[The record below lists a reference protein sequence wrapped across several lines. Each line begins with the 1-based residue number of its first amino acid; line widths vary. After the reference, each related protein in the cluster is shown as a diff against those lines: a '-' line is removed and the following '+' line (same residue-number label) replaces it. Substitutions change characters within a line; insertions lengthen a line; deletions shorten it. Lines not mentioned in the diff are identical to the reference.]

1 MMFALI
7 DCNNFYASCERVFQ
21 PHLNGK
27 PVVILSNNDG
37 CVIARSNEAKSLGIP
52 MGAPAFK
59 YKEVFQKN
67 KVQIFSSNFTL
78 YGDISNRVMSIIS
91 RYVPDVEIYS
101 IDEAFIKF
109 DGFSEDETNEK
120 CRDIIKT
127 ILKWTGIPVSIGLAP
142 TKSLAKVANRIAK
155 KYSTRTNGFYSI
167 NNNEKRIKALKN
179 ISAGN
184 IWGIGFQNEKKLL
197 RVNVKSG
204 MDFVNLPDQWVKKNM
219 SIIGLKLKKELEG
232 IPTLNIEEGKI
243 DKKSIATTRSFESEI
258 SSLNDL
264 IERITTF
271 SVVASKKLRRQNSEC
286 NMISVF
292 IRSNPFK
299 QNDDKYHFSL
309 TGSLPF
315 STNSSIEI
323 SKFAVKL
330 LNKIYSKN
338 KSYKKA
344 GIILMGLSP
353 QSNHQFSLFDQN
365 IDKQK
370 KLMRSIDSIDNKYGL
385 YKVRL
390 ASQDQKRIWKMKRQ
404 KLSRNYTTEIDE
416 VLIVK

>member
-1 MMFALI
+1 MFALI

-67 KVQIFSSNFTL
+67 KVQVFSSNFTL

-109 DGFSEDETNEK
+109 DGFSKEEANEK
-120 CRDIIKT
+120 CSDIIKT
-127 ILKWTGIPVSIGLAP
+127 ILKWTGIHVSIGLAP

-155 KYSTRTNGFYSI
+155 KYSTRTKGFYSI

-179 ISAGN
+179 ISAGD

-197 RVNVKSG
+197 KVNVKSG

-232 IPTLNIEEGKI
+232 IPTLNIEEGRI

-271 SVVASKKLRRQNSEC
+271 SVVAAKKLRRQNSEC
-286 NMISVF
+286 NMISIF

-330 LNKIYSKN
+330 LTKIYSKN

-353 QSNHQFSLFDQN
+353 QSSHQFSLFDQN

-370 KLMRSIDSIDNKYGL
+370 KLMRSIDNIDNKYGL

>member
-1 MMFALI
+1 MFALI

-59 YKEVFQKN
+59 YKEIFQKN
-67 KVQIFSSNFTL
+67 KVQVFSSNFTL

-91 RYVPDVEIYS
+91 RYVPDIEIYS

-109 DGFSEDETNEK
+109 DGFSEDETNK
-120 CRDIIKT
+120 RCKDIIDT
-127 ILKWTGIPVSIGLAP
+127 VFKWTGIPVSIGLAP
-142 TKSLAKVANRIAK
+142 TKSLSKVANRIAK
-155 KYSTRTNGFYSI
+155 KYSSKTNGFYSI
-167 NNNEKRIKALKN
+167 NNDERRIKALKN
-179 ISAGN
+179 ISAGD

-197 RVNVKSG
+197 KVNVKSG

-258 SSLNDL
+258 SSLTDL

-299 QNDDKYHFSL
+299 QTDDKYHFSL

-330 LNKIYSKN
+330 LTKIYSKN

-353 QSNHQFSLFDQN
+353 QSSRQFSLFDQN

-370 KLMRSIDSIDNKYGL
+370 KLMRSIDNIDNKYGL

>member
-1 MMFALI
+1 MFALI

-21 PHLNGK
+21 PHLNSK

-59 YKEVFQKN
+59 YKEIFQKN

-109 DGFSEDETNEK
+109 DGFSEDEANKK
-120 CRDIIKT
+120 CSDIIKT
-127 ILKWTGIPVSIGLAP
+127 IFKWTGIPVSIGLAP

-179 ISAGN
+179 ISAGD

-197 RVNVKSG
+197 KVNVKSG

-258 SSLNDL
+258 SSLTDL

-299 QNDDKYHFSL
+299 QTDDKYHFSL
-309 TGSLPF
+309 TGSLSF

-330 LNKIYSKN
+330 LTKIYSKN

-353 QSNHQFSLFDQN
+353 QSSHQFSLFDQN

-370 KLMRSIDSIDNKYGL
+370 KLMRSIDNIDNKYGL

>member
-1 MMFALI
+1 
-7 DCNNFYASCERVFQ
+7 
-21 PHLNGK
+21 
-27 PVVILSNNDG
+27 
-37 CVIARSNEAKSLGIP
+37 
-52 MGAPAFK
+52 
-59 YKEVFQKN
+59 
-67 KVQIFSSNFTL
+67 
-78 YGDISNRVMSIIS
+78 
-91 RYVPDVEIYS
+91 
-101 IDEAFIKF
+101 
-109 DGFSEDETNEK
+109 
-120 CRDIIKT
+120 
-127 ILKWTGIPVSIGLAP
+127 
-142 TKSLAKVANRIAK
+142 
-155 KYSTRTNGFYSI
+155 
-167 NNNEKRIKALKN
+167 
-179 ISAGN
+179 
-184 IWGIGFQNEKKLL
+184 
-197 RVNVKSG
+197 

-258 SSLNDL
+258 SSLTDL

-299 QNDDKYHFSL
+299 QTDDKYHFSL

-330 LNKIYSKN
+330 LTKIYSKN

-353 QSNHQFSLFDQN
+353 QSSRQFSLFDQN

-370 KLMRSIDSIDNKYGL
+370 KLMRSIDNIDNKYGL

>member
-1 MMFALI
+1 MFALI

-109 DGFSEDETNEK
+109 DGFSEEEANEK
-120 CRDIIKT
+120 CSDIIKT
-127 ILKWTGIPVSIGLAP
+127 ILKWTGIHVSIGLAP

-155 KYSTRTNGFYSI
+155 KYSTRTKGFYSI

-179 ISAGN
+179 ISAGD

-197 RVNVKSG
+197 KVNVKSG

-232 IPTLNIEEGKI
+232 IPTLNIEEGRI

-271 SVVASKKLRRQNSEC
+271 SVVAAKKLRRQNSEC

-299 QNDDKYHFSL
+299 KNDDKYHFSL

-330 LNKIYSKN
+330 LTKIYSKN

-353 QSNHQFSLFDQN
+353 QSSHQFSLFDQN

-370 KLMRSIDSIDNKYGL
+370 KLMRSIDNIDNKYGL

>member
-1 MMFALI
+1 MFALI

-197 RVNVKSG
+197 KVNVKSG

-232 IPTLNIEEGKI
+232 IPTLNIEEGRI

-299 QNDDKYHFSL
+299 QTDDKYHFSL

-330 LNKIYSKN
+330 LTKIYSKN

-353 QSNHQFSLFDQN
+353 QSSHQFSLFDQN

-370 KLMRSIDSIDNKYGL
+370 KLMRSIDNIDNKYGL

>member
-1 MMFALI
+1 MFALI

-109 DGFSEDETNEK
+109 DGFSEEEANEK
-120 CRDIIKT
+120 CSDIIKT
-127 ILKWTGIPVSIGLAP
+127 ILKWTGIHVSIGLAP

-155 KYSTRTNGFYSI
+155 KYSTRTKGFYSI

-179 ISAGN
+179 ISAGD
-184 IWGIGFQNEKKLL
+184 IWGIGFQNEKKLFK
-197 RVNVKSG
+197 VNVKSG

-232 IPTLNIEEGKI
+232 IPTLNIEEGRI

-271 SVVASKKLRRQNSEC
+271 SVVAAKKLRRQNSEC

-330 LNKIYSKN
+330 LTKIYSKN

-353 QSNHQFSLFDQN
+353 QSSHQFSLFDQN

-370 KLMRSIDSIDNKYGL
+370 KLMRSIDNIDNKYGL

>member
-1 MMFALI
+1 MFALI

-120 CRDIIKT
+120 CRVLIKT
-127 ILKWTGIPVSIGLAP
+127 IFKWTGIPVSIGLAP

-155 KYSTRTNGFYSI
+155 KYSTKTNGFYSI
-167 NNNEKRIKALKN
+167 NSNEKRIKALKN
-179 ISAGN
+179 ISAGD
-184 IWGIGFQNEKKLL
+184 IWGIGFQNEKKLFK
-197 RVNVKSG
+197 VNVKSG
-204 MDFVNLPDQWVKKNM
+204 IDFVNLPDQWVKKNM
-219 SIIGLKLKKELEG
+219 SILGLKLKKELEG

-353 QSNHQFSLFDQN
+353 QSSHQFSLFDQN

-370 KLMRSIDSIDNKYGL
+370 KLMRSIDNIDNKYGL

>member
-1 MMFALI
+1 MFALI

-59 YKEVFQKN
+59 YKEIFQKN

-109 DGFSEDETNEK
+109 DGFSEDEANKK
-120 CRDIIKT
+120 CSDIIKT
-127 ILKWTGIPVSIGLAP
+127 IFKWTGIPVSIGLAP

-155 KYSTRTNGFYSI
+155 KYSARTNGFYSI

-179 ISAGN
+179 ISTGD

-197 RVNVKSG
+197 KVNVKSG

-258 SSLNDL
+258 SSLTDL

-299 QNDDKYHFSL
+299 QTDDKYHFSL

-330 LNKIYSKN
+330 LTKIYSKN

-353 QSNHQFSLFDQN
+353 QSSHQFSLFDQN

-370 KLMRSIDSIDNKYGL
+370 KLMRSIDNIDNKYGL

>member
-1 MMFALI
+1 MFALI

-59 YKEVFQKN
+59 YKEIFQKN

-109 DGFSEDETNEK
+109 DGFSKEEANEK
-120 CRDIIKT
+120 CSDIIKT
-127 ILKWTGIPVSIGLAP
+127 ILKWTGIHVSIGLAP

-155 KYSTRTNGFYSI
+155 KYSTRTKGFYSI

-179 ISAGN
+179 ISAGD

-197 RVNVKSG
+197 KVNVKSG

-271 SVVASKKLRRQNSEC
+271 SVVAAKKLRRQNSEC

-330 LNKIYSKN
+330 LTKIYSKN

-353 QSNHQFSLFDQN
+353 QSSHQFSLFDQN

-370 KLMRSIDSIDNKYGL
+370 KLMRSIDNIDNKYGL

-390 ASQDQKRIWKMKRQ
+390 ASQDPKRIWKMKRQ

>member
-1 MMFALI
+1 MFALI

-155 KYSTRTNGFYSI
+155 KYFFVD
-167 NNNEKRIKALKN
+167 LP
-179 ISAGN
+179 
-184 IWGIGFQNEKKLL
+184 
-197 RVNVKSG
+197 KS
-204 MDFVNLPDQWVKKNM
+204 P
-219 SIIGLKLKKELEG
+219 
-232 IPTLNIEEGKI
+232 
-243 DKKSIATTRSFESEI
+243 
-258 SSLNDL
+258 
-264 IERITTF
+264 IT
-271 SVVASKKLRRQNSEC
+271 
-286 NMISVF
+286 
-292 IRSNPFK
+292 
-299 QNDDKYHFSL
+299 
-309 TGSLPF
+309 
-315 STNSSIEI
+315 
-323 SKFAVKL
+323 
-330 LNKIYSKN
+330 
-338 KSYKKA
+338 
-344 GIILMGLSP
+344 
-353 QSNHQFSLFDQN
+353 FSLFFVFVVCYFVFLPFFLS
-365 IDKQK
+365 ISLCFCLSFKVSFRECRSCIEE
-370 KLMRSIDSIDNKYGL
+370 LMVAINFSFCQGFNTKSVAPAFIALTAFS
-385 YKVRL
+385 
-390 ASQDQKRIWKMKRQ
+390 ASP
-404 KLSRNYTTEIDE
+404 
-416 VLIVK
+416 

>member
-1 MMFALI
+1 MFALI

-179 ISAGN
+179 ISDGN

>member
-1 MMFALI
+1 MFALI

-120 CRDIIKT
+120 CRVIIKT

-167 NNNEKRIKALKN
+167 NSNEKRIKALKN
-179 ISAGN
+179 ISAGD
-184 IWGIGFQNEKKLL
+184 IWGIGFQNEKKLFK
-197 RVNVKSG
+197 VNVKSG
-204 MDFVNLPDQWVKKNM
+204 IDFVNLPDQWVKKNM
-219 SIIGLKLKKELEG
+219 SILGLKLKKELEG

-353 QSNHQFSLFDQN
+353 QSSHQFSLFDQN

-370 KLMRSIDSIDNKYGL
+370 KLMRSIDNIDNKYGL

>member
-21 PHLNGK
+21 PHLNDK

-37 CVIARSNEAKSLGIP
+37 CVIARSNEAKSIGIP

-59 YKEVFQKN
+59 YKELFQKN
-67 KVQIFSSNFTL
+67 RVQVFSSNFTL

-91 RYVPDVEIYS
+91 RFVPDVEVYS

-109 DGFSEDETNEK
+109 NGFSEDETNKK
-120 CRDIIKT
+120 CKDIIDT
-127 ILKWTGIPVSIGLAP
+127 ILKWTGISVSIGLAP
-142 TKSLAKVANRIAK
+142 TKSLAKAANRIAK
-155 KYSTRTNGFYSI
+155 KYSNKTNGFYSI
-167 NNNEKRIKALKN
+167 NNNEKRIKVLKN
-179 ISAGN
+179 ISVGD
-184 IWGIGFQNEKKLL
+184 IWGIGFQNEKKLS

-204 MDFVNLPDQWVKKNM
+204 MEFINLPDNWVKKNM

-232 IPTLNIEEGKI
+232 IPTLNIEEGKV

-258 SSLNDL
+258 SSLDDL

-299 QNDDKYHFSL
+299 KDSERSHFSL
-309 TGSLPF
+309 TRTHSF

-330 LNKIYSKN
+330 LKKIYSKN

-344 GIILMGLSP
+344 GVILMGLSP
-353 QSNHQFSLFDQN
+353 QSNHQFSLFDKN

-370 KLMRSIDSIDNKYGL
+370 KLMRSIDSIDDKYGL

-404 KLSRNYTTEIDE
+404 KLSRNYTTKIDE
-416 VLIVK
+416 ILIVK

>member
-1 MMFALI
+1 MFALI

-109 DGFSEDETNEK
+109 DGFSKEEANEK
-120 CRDIIKT
+120 CSDIIKT
-127 ILKWTGIPVSIGLAP
+127 ILKWTGIHVSIGLAP

-155 KYSTRTNGFYSI
+155 KYSTRTKGFYSI

-179 ISAGN
+179 ISAGD

-197 RVNVKSG
+197 KVNVKSG

-219 SIIGLKLKKELEG
+219 SIVGLKLKKELEG

-271 SVVASKKLRRQNSEC
+271 SVVAAKKLRRQNSEC

-330 LNKIYSKN
+330 LTKIYSKN

-353 QSNHQFSLFDQN
+353 QSSHQFSLFDQN

-370 KLMRSIDSIDNKYGL
+370 KLMRSIDNIDNKYGL

-390 ASQDQKRIWKMKRQ
+390 ASQDPKRIWKMKRQ

>member
-1 MMFALI
+1 MFALI

-109 DGFSEDETNEK
+109 DGFSKEEANEK
-120 CRDIIKT
+120 CSDIIKT
-127 ILKWTGIPVSIGLAP
+127 ILKWTGIHVSIGLAP

-155 KYSTRTNGFYSI
+155 KYSTRTKGFYSI

-179 ISAGN
+179 ISAGD

-197 RVNVKSG
+197 KVNVKSG

-232 IPTLNIEEGKI
+232 IPTLNIEEGRI

-271 SVVASKKLRRQNSEC
+271 SVVAAKKLRRQNSEC
-286 NMISVF
+286 NMISIF

-330 LNKIYSKN
+330 LTKIYSKN

-353 QSNHQFSLFDQN
+353 QSSHQFSLFDQN

-370 KLMRSIDSIDNKYGL
+370 KLMRSIDNIDNKYGL

>member
-1 MMFALI
+1 MFALI

-21 PHLNGK
+21 PHLNGE

-59 YKEVFQKN
+59 YKEIFQKN

-109 DGFSEDETNEK
+109 DGFSEDETNKK
-120 CRDIIKT
+120 CSDIIKT
-127 ILKWTGIPVSIGLAP
+127 IFKWTGIPVSIGLAP

-155 KYSTRTNGFYSI
+155 KYSARTNGFYSI

-179 ISAGN
+179 ISTGD

-197 RVNVKSG
+197 KVNVKSG

-258 SSLNDL
+258 SSLTDL

-299 QNDDKYHFSL
+299 QTDDKYHFSL

-330 LNKIYSKN
+330 LTKIYSKN

-353 QSNHQFSLFDQN
+353 QSSHQFSLFDQN

-370 KLMRSIDSIDNKYGL
+370 KLMRSIDTIDNKYGL

>member
-1 MMFALI
+1 MFALI

-109 DGFSEDETNEK
+109 DGFSEEEANEK
-120 CRDIIKT
+120 CSDIIKT
-127 ILKWTGIPVSIGLAP
+127 ILKWTGIHVSIGLAP

-155 KYSTRTNGFYSI
+155 KYSTRTKGFYSI

-179 ISAGN
+179 ISAGD

-197 RVNVKSG
+197 KVNVKSG

-271 SVVASKKLRRQNSEC
+271 SVVAAKKLRRQNSEC

-330 LNKIYSKN
+330 LTKIYSKN

-353 QSNHQFSLFDQN
+353 QSSHQFSLFDQN

-370 KLMRSIDSIDNKYGL
+370 KLMRSIDNIDNKYGL

>member
-1 MMFALI
+1 MFALI

-21 PHLNGK
+21 PHLNSK

-59 YKEVFQKN
+59 YKEIFQKN

-109 DGFSEDETNEK
+109 DGFSEDEANKK
-120 CRDIIKT
+120 CSDIIKT
-127 ILKWTGIPVSIGLAP
+127 IFKWTGIPVSIGLAP

-179 ISAGN
+179 ISAGD

-197 RVNVKSG
+197 KVNVKSG

-258 SSLNDL
+258 SSLTDL

-299 QNDDKYHFSL
+299 QTDDKYHFSL
-309 TGSLPF
+309 TGSLSF

-330 LNKIYSKN
+330 LTKIYSKN

-353 QSNHQFSLFDQN
+353 QSSHQFSLFDQT

-370 KLMRSIDSIDNKYGL
+370 KLMRSIDNIDNKYGL

>member
-1 MMFALI
+1 MFALI

-27 PVVILSNNDG
+27 PLVILSNNDG

-59 YKEVFQKN
+59 YKEIFQKN
-67 KVQIFSSNFTL
+67 NVQIFSSNFTL
-78 YGDISNRVMSIIS
+78 YGDMSNRVMSIIA
-91 RYVPDVEIYS
+91 RHVPDVEIYS
-101 IDEAFIKF
+101 IDEAFVKF
-109 DGFSEDETNEK
+109 SGFSGDEADKK
-120 CRDIIKT
+120 CKEIIET
-127 ILKWTGIPVSIGLAP
+127 VIKWTGIPISIGLAP

-155 KYSTRTNGFYSI
+155 KNSTKTNGFYSI
-167 NNNEKRIKALKN
+167 SSNKKRLEALNNIPT
-179 ISAGN
+179 GD
-184 IWGIGFQNEKKLL
+184 IWGIGFQNEKKLSSI
-197 RVNVKSG
+197 NVKTG
-204 MDFVNLPDQWVKKNM
+204 MDFINLPDKWVKKNM

-232 IPTLNIEEGKI
+232 VPTLDIEEGKV

-258 SSLNDL
+258 SSLDDL

-286 NMISVF
+286 NMVCVF

-299 QNDDKYHFSL
+299 QDSERYHFSL

-315 STNSSIEI
+315 STSSSIEI
-323 SKFAVKL
+323 SKFAVNL
-330 LNKIYSKN
+330 LKKIYSKN
-338 KSYKKA
+338 KLYKKA

-353 QSNHQFSLFDQN
+353 QSSHQFSLFDK
-365 IDKQK
+365 DLEKQK
-370 KLMRSIDSIDNKYGL
+370 KLMRSIDNIDDKYGL

-416 VLIVK
+416 VLIVS

>member
-1 MMFALI
+1 MFALI

-120 CRDIIKT
+120 CRVLIKT

-167 NNNEKRIKALKN
+167 NSNEKRIKALKN
-179 ISAGN
+179 ISAGD
-184 IWGIGFQNEKKLL
+184 IWGIGFQNEKKLFK
-197 RVNVKSG
+197 VNVKSG
-204 MDFVNLPDQWVKKNM
+204 IDFVNLPDQWVKKNM
-219 SIIGLKLKKELEG
+219 SILGLKLKKELEG

-353 QSNHQFSLFDQN
+353 QSSHQFSLFDQN
-365 IDKQK
+365 MDKQK
-370 KLMRSIDSIDNKYGL
+370 KLMRSIDNIDNKYGL

>member
-1 MMFALI
+1 MFALI

-120 CRDIIKT
+120 CRVLIKT

>member
-1 MMFALI
+1 MFALI

-67 KVQIFSSNFTL
+67 KVQVFSSNFTL

-109 DGFSEDETNEK
+109 DGFSEDEANKK
-120 CRDIIKT
+120 CSDIIKT
-127 ILKWTGIPVSIGLAP
+127 IFKWTGIPVSIGLAP

-167 NNNEKRIKALKN
+167 KNNEKRIKALKN
-179 ISAGN
+179 ISAGD

-197 RVNVKSG
+197 KVNVKSG

-271 SVVASKKLRRQNSEC
+271 SVVAAKKLRRQNSEC
-286 NMISVF
+286 NMISIF

-330 LNKIYSKN
+330 LTKIYSKN

-353 QSNHQFSLFDQN
+353 QSSHQFSLFDQN

-370 KLMRSIDSIDNKYGL
+370 KLMRSIDNIDNKYGL

>member
-1 MMFALI
+1 MFALI

-67 KVQIFSSNFTL
+67 KVQVFSSNFTL

-109 DGFSEDETNEK
+109 DGFSKEEANEK
-120 CRDIIKT
+120 CSDIIKT
-127 ILKWTGIPVSIGLAP
+127 ILKWTGIHVSIGLAP

-155 KYSTRTNGFYSI
+155 KYSTRTKGFYSI

-179 ISAGN
+179 ISAGD

-197 RVNVKSG
+197 KVNVKSG

-258 SSLNDL
+258 SSLTDL

-299 QNDDKYHFSL
+299 QTDDKYHFSL

-330 LNKIYSKN
+330 LTKIYSKN

-353 QSNHQFSLFDQN
+353 QSSHQFSLFDQN

-370 KLMRSIDSIDNKYGL
+370 KLMRSIDNIDNKYGL

>member
-1 MMFALI
+1 MFALI

-109 DGFSEDETNEK
+109 DGFSEEEANEK
-120 CRDIIKT
+120 CSDIIKT
-127 ILKWTGIPVSIGLAP
+127 ILKWTGIHVSIGLAP

-155 KYSTRTNGFYSI
+155 KYSTRTKGFYSI

-179 ISAGN
+179 ISAGD

-197 RVNVKSG
+197 KVNVKSG

-232 IPTLNIEEGKI
+232 IPTLNIEEGRI

-271 SVVASKKLRRQNSEC
+271 SVVAAKKLRRQNSEC
-286 NMISVF
+286 NMISIF

-330 LNKIYSKN
+330 LTKIYSKN

-353 QSNHQFSLFDQN
+353 QSSHQFSLFDQN

-370 KLMRSIDSIDNKYGL
+370 KLMRSIDNIDNKYGL

-404 KLSRNYTTEIDE
+404 KLSRNYTTKIDE

>member
-1 MMFALI
+1 MFALI

-59 YKEVFQKN
+59 YKEIFQKN

-91 RYVPDVEIYS
+91 LYVPDVEIYS

-167 NNNEKRIKALKN
+167 NSNEKRIKALKN
-179 ISAGN
+179 ISAGD

-197 RVNVKSG
+197 KVNVKSG

-258 SSLNDL
+258 SSLTDL

-299 QNDDKYHFSL
+299 QTDDKYHFSL

-330 LNKIYSKN
+330 LTKIYSKN

-353 QSNHQFSLFDQN
+353 QSSHQFSLFDQN

-370 KLMRSIDSIDNKYGL
+370 KLMRSIDNIDNKYGL